1 MFYFFLIC
9 FSLVFNNIPKPIQMN
24 FIGAILS
31 SKLVFYPF
39 IIGLVYTLYSE
50 YKYKNVFVNFKLFSK
65 FLLIY
70 LVITFLSLIIG
81 LYTYPYYDLIIN
93 SPTLQIEKLPK
104 VISILNNLG
113 MYPDEKLLIIFWTIA
128 RTLKTTF
135 LEIIYT
141 FFGAYMIYCWYHNN
155 GEEGFKI
162 LIKAV
167 LSSLVVVFFYSVIE
181 LFYLGGN
188 TTAKNILEIITP
200 YFHTIKLDG
209 NWWPPLLWKG
219 QLRSIF
225 AEPSYYGIYFSFAMP
240 LLWYVALKSKGFINK
255 ILIYLAITFF
265 SFGVFLTQA
274 RTAVALL
281 MGEILILSFVAIY
294 IYIYAK
300 NLY

>member
-1 MFYFFLIC
+1 MTLNLKICNVLFFLIC

-135 LEIIYT
+135 LE
-141 FFGAYMIYCWYHNN
+141 NN
-155 GEEGFKI
+155 
-162 LIKAV
+162 A
-167 LSSLVVVFFYSVIE
+167 
-181 LFYLGGN
+181 
-188 TTAKNILEIITP
+188 
-200 YFHTIKLDG
+200 
-209 NWWPPLLWKG
+209 
-219 QLRSIF
+219 
-225 AEPSYYGIYFSFAMP
+225 
-240 LLWYVALKSKGFINK
+240 
-255 ILIYLAITFF
+255 
-265 SFGVFLTQA
+265 
-274 RTAVALL
+274 
-281 MGEILILSFVAIY
+281 
-294 IYIYAK
+294 
-300 NLY
+300 